1 MKSRHQD
8 AERELE
14 EAFGPGEGPVRVAEA
29 PYRLSPLGAHTDH
42 QEGLTLG
49 FALDRKL
56 SVRFRR
62 ASGARLE
69 LVSRDFEGRV
79 DLDLAAVPS
88 AQGDWGDHVRGVTLE
103 FSRRY
108 PRPLLARGVEGIVTG
123 ELPPGGVSSSA
134 ALGIAV
140 LLALADVNEV
150 HLDPREAMGM
160 IVEAERSY
168 SGVAVGLL
176 DPAVILFGRERALVY
191 LDCREG
197 KPRVHAVPK
206 RTPEFELLL
215 VDSGL
220 RRDLRTSPYNA
231 RVQECRLAARQAGA
245 AGDAPVLR
253 DVDAEAFR
261 RARSG
266 VDPVAAR
273 RADHFYA
280 ENKRVKLALQ
290 ALAACD
296 LVAFGALMNASAE
309 SLTRLYDCG
318 TPETR
323 DLVQLLQR
331 APGVFGASY
340 AGAGFGGL
348 VQALALPG
356 TVERLE
362 HSVLGPYRERH
373 PDPGAAARVFT
384 VNTGGRA
391 RVV

>member
-1 MKSRHQD
+1 MQSRHQD

-56 SVRFRR
+56 FVRFRR
-62 ASGARLE
+62 VPGARLE
-69 LVSRDFEGRV
+69 LVSREFEGRV
-79 DLDLAAVPS
+79 DLDLAAVPP

-103 FSRRY
+103 FSRRH
-108 PRPLLARGVEGIVTG
+108 PLQRGLQGVVSG
-123 ELPPGGVSSSA
+123 ELPPGGISSSA

-150 HLDPREAMGM
+150 PLDRHEAMGM
-160 IVEAERSY
+160 IVAAERSY

-206 RTPEFELLL
+206 RAPEFELLL

-245 AGDAPVLR
+245 TGDEPVLR
-253 DVDAEAFR
+253 DIDAEDFR

-266 VDPVAAR
+266 VDPIAAR
-273 RADHFYA
+273 RADHFFA

-296 LVAFGALMNASAE
+296 LVAFGVLMNASAE

-318 TPETR
+318 TPETQ

-331 APGVFGASY
+331 APGVLGASY

-356 TVERLE
+356 TGERLE
-362 HSVLGPYRERH
+362 DPVLGPYRERH

-384 VNTGGRA
+384 VKTGGRA